1 MIRNR
6 LKELR
11 HKHMMN
17 QTEFA
22 RYLGVLHNQYNIWE
36 RQVKQP
42 NLDNVMKL
50 CQTLNIKVEDLIEYI
65 PNN

>member
-1 MIRNR
+1 
-6 LKELR
+6 
-11 HKHMMN
+11 MMN
-17 QTEFA
+17 QSEFA
-22 RYLGVLHNQYNIWE
+22 KYLGVSPNQYNIWE

-65 PNN
+65 PKITNIIQP